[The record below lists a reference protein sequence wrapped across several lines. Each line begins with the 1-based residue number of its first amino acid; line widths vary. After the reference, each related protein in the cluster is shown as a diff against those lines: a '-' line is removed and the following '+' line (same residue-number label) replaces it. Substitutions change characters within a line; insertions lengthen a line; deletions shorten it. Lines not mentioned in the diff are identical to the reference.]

1 MKKSLLYTRTG
12 DAGTTSLIGGQ
23 RIAKNSPRVSA
34 YGSVDE
40 LNAMIGLVQAHC
52 TDLDDF
58 VTSTLLTINNTLF
71 NIGAYL
77 ATPSATKEATTPQE
91 AAASVPLP
99 AATTVSPEAATAPD
113 EASTPQ
119 ETAASAPS
127 TDPDATDPDAATD
140 PSTAPDEASAPQE
153 AAASAPSTNP
163 DAASTP
169 STTPQE
175 TAAEPD
181 SPIAP
186 RLLSE
191 LEHQIDLLD
200 SSVPQLRQFVLP
212 GGSVAAAHAHVART
226 VCRRAER
233 DILTLADT
241 GAYVHPAV
249 LTYINR
255 LSDYLFILASYIN
268 HFTGHPELTWKQ

>member
-52 TDLDDF
+52 ADMDNF

-77 ATPSATKEATTPQE
+77 ATPSADVTI
-91 AAASVPLP
+91 ASP
-99 AATTVSPEAATAPD
+99 AKDEESP
-113 EASTPQ
+113 
-119 ETAASAPS
+119 
-127 TDPDATDPDAATD
+127 
-140 PSTAPDEASAPQE
+140 
-153 AAASAPSTNP
+153 
-163 DAASTP
+163 
-169 STTPQE
+169 
-175 TAAEPD
+175 

-186 RLLSE
+186 ELLSE

-212 GGSVAAAHAHVART
+212 GGSIGAAHAHVART
-226 VCRRAER
+226 VCRHAER

-241 GAYVHPAV
+241 GAYVHPAIP
-249 LTYINR
+249 TYINR
-255 LSDYLFILASYIN
+255 LSDYLFILARYIN
-268 HFTGHPELTWKQ
+268 HFTGHPEITWKQ